1 MDSTIGTILVLTVL
15 AFTTPMAFVGCAA
28 LGLPTAETFNEKAAA
43 TLGTITTVRTT
54 ATSLLNQKRITAED
68 GKNVLV
74 ATDAARTGLDVARS
88 LHQSNPTAANQK
100 LDAVRAGLTALQS
113 YLAARERSN

>member
-43 TLGTITTVRTT
+43 TLGTITTVRQT
-54 ATSLLNQKRITAED
+54 ATTLLNERKITAED
-68 GKNVLV
+68 GDNILKQTDNARAGLDIARVLNKQNPQAADAKLNAVRTVLV
-74 ATDAARTGLDVARS
+74 A
-88 LHQSNPTAANQK
+88 
-100 LDAVRAGLTALQS
+100 LQG
-113 YLAARERSN
+113 YLAARGK

>member
-1 MDSTIGTILVLTVL
+1 MIALRNTLLASFFLLLTGCETL
-15 AFTTPMAFVGCAA
+15 GIATPQ
-28 LGLPTAETFNEKAAA
+28 TFNEKAAA

-68 GKNVLV
+68 GQNVLV
-74 ATDAARTGLDVARS
+74 STDAARTGLNVARS